1 MAVKKISELTA
12 ASTLDG
18 TEVFPVVQSA
28 ATVKATGNQ
37 LGAETLR
44 TTMPL
49 IPTNGASANIK
60 AAMELLADVSAG
72 ATTTGLIPAGCILIG
87 LSTYVTDTITGSGV
101 TGYTVGDGS
110 DPDRWGA
117 ITGVAIGTS
126 STLADWTAAGMVIT
140 SATDVTITAT
150 GGTFTAGEVR
160 VVAHYI
166 DATAIT
172 G

>member
-1 MAVKKISELTA
+1 MAVKKISELSA
-12 ASTLDG
+12 ASTADG
-18 TEVFPVVQSA
+18 TEVLPIVQSS
-28 ATVKATGNQ
+28 ATVKATINQ
-37 LGAETLR
+37 MGAETLR

-49 IPTNGASANIK
+49 IPTNGGSANIK
-60 AAMELLADVSAG
+60 AAMELLDDVSTG
-72 ATTTGLIPAGCILIG
+72 ATTTSLIPAGCILIG

-110 DPDRWGA
+110 DADRWGD
-117 ITGVAIGTS
+117 ITGTAIGTN
-126 STLADWTAAGMVIT
+126 STLADWTAAGIVIT

-150 GGTFTAGEVR
+150 GGTFTAGAVR
-160 VVAHYI
+160 VVAWYI